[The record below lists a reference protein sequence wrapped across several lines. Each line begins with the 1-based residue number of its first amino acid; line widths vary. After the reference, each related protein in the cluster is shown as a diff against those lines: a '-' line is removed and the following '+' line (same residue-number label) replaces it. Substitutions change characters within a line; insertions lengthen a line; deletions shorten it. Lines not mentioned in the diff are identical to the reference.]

1 MVETSPSK
9 AVGWGS
15 VPGQRAGIPHVP
27 GPKNQYIKKL
37 ITRSSV
43 VTYSTRIFKM
53 VLTKKKL

>member
-9 AVGWGS
+9 AVGRGS
-15 VPGQRAGIPHVP
+15 VPGQRAGIPHVL

-43 VTYSTRIFKM
+43 VTNSTRIFKM
-53 VLTKKKL
+53 VLIKKKL